1 MVGVDIALLRQIPLF
16 QSVDEA
22 DLQSLAALAR
32 LRTYRPRE
40 IIVAQGEPARAL
52 YVLCRGR
59 VSVSASTDGRTVT
72 IGELG
77 RNEII
82 GEISLLD
89 GGWPSATI
97 AAMMEVEV
105 VELDR
110 ASFLELLEQRPR
122 IAVALLPIL
131 AGRLRRLTRWANEI
145 AVLSA
150 PERLAK
156 CLVAMLAEQ
165 GQQVGLRRFRIG
177 AKISQTELAMRV
189 GVTRES
195 VNKHI
200 GRLERAGILVR
211 EAGHLVVTDLKTLRI
226 VARMG

>member
-22 DLQSLAALAR
+22 DLQSLAVLAR

-59 VSVSASTDGRTVT
+59 VSVSASTGGRTVT

-110 ASFLELLEQRPR
+110 DFVSQSSSSSGHELRWPCCQSSPDASAGSPDGQMRSRCFPR
-122 IAVALLPIL
+122 RNGWRNV
-131 AGRLRRLTRWANEI
+131 W
-145 AVLSA
+145 
-150 PERLAK
+150 
-156 CLVAMLAEQ
+156 
-165 GQQVGLRRFRIG
+165 
-177 AKISQTELAMRV
+177 
-189 GVTRES
+189 
-195 VNKHI
+195 
-200 GRLERAGILVR
+200 
-211 EAGHLVVTDLKTLRI
+211 
-226 VARMG
+226 